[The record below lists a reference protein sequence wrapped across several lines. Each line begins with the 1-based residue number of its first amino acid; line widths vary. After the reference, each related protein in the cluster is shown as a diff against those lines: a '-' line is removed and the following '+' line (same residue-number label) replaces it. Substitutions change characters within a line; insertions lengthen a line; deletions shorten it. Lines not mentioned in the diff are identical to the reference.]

1 MPTIRHDSILED
13 PDGDI
18 SQPQHI
24 LDYYH
29 VSLKN
34 VMIT

>member
-18 SQPQHI
+18 S
-24 LDYYH
+24 DYYH